1 MTKIGVAGLGFMG
14 STHLQ
19 AYKNVPHVEI
29 AAVCS
34 SDKRKLAGDLSSI
47 SGNLDRPGEAMDF
60 GQAARYRTLD
70 ELFADSNIDA
80 VDLCLPSHLHAP
92 AAIQALNAGKHV
104 LVEKPM
110 ALSGAECDGM
120 VAAAKANGKVL
131 MVAQV
136 LRFWPDYLAAYNLIK
151 SGDLGPVKVAFFRRK
166 CAAPGWSKWMH
177 DREKGGG
184 GVFDLLIHDFDF
196 ANYLF
201 GKPQAIK
208 ARGVEEMAQGIDL
221 VEALLEYG
229 GGPEV
234 HISGGWHHPKSYPFS
249 MEFTISCEGGTL
261 DFHSGLRRLTLYR
274 ANGSSGEVKLTE
286 TDGFQAECAAFAEA
300 CEKGEAPAN
309 CRPED
314 SAVSTKMALAMRES
328 RDRKG
333 AAVEIQ

>member
-19 AYKNVPHVEI
+19 AYKNVPDAEI

-34 SDKRKLAGDLSSI
+34 SDERKLAGDLSAI
-47 SGNLDRPGEAMDF
+47 SGNLDRPGESMDF

-70 ELFADSNIDA
+70 ELFADANVDA

-92 AAIQALNAGKHV
+92 ATIQALNAGKHV

-110 ALSGAECDGM
+110 ALSGEECGQM

-136 LRFWPDYLAAYNLIK
+136 LRFWPDYLAAYDLIR
-151 SGDLGPVKVAFFRRK
+151 SGTLGPVKMAFFRRK
-166 CAAPGWSKWMH
+166 CAAPAWSRWMH

-201 GKPQAIK
+201 GKPRAVK
-208 ARGVEEMAQGIDL
+208 ARGVEEMAKGIDL
-221 VEALLEYG
+221 AEALLDYG
-229 GGPEV
+229 DGREV

-274 ANGSSGEVKLTE
+274 ADGESEEVKLTE
-286 TDGFQAECAAFAEA
+286 TDGFHAECAAFAAA
-300 CEKGEAPAN
+300 CEAGEAPAN
-309 CRPED
+309 CRPEE
-314 SAVSTKMALAMRES
+314 SAVSTKMALAMRAS
-328 RDRKG
+328 RDQNG
-333 AAVEIQ
+333 AAVDIE

>member
-19 AYKNVPHVEI
+19 AYKNVPNVEI

-34 SDKRKLAGDLSSI
+34 SDERKLAGDLSSI

-60 GQAARYRTLD
+60 GSAARYRTLD
-70 ELFADSNIDA
+70 ELFADANVDA
-80 VDLCLPSHLHAP
+80 VDLCLPSHLHGP
-92 AAIQALNAGKHV
+92 ATAQALNAGKHV

-110 ALSGAECDGM
+110 ALSGGQCDEM

-151 SGDLGPVKVAFFRRK
+151 SGELGPVKVAFFRRK

-201 GKPQAIK
+201 GKPRAIK
-208 ARGVEEMAQGIDL
+208 ARGVEEMEKGIDL
-221 VEALLEYG
+221 VESLLDYG
-229 GGPEV
+229 DGPEV

-274 ANGSSGEVKLTE
+274 ANGESEEVKLTE
-286 TDGFQAECAAFAEA
+286 TDGFQAECTAFAEA
-300 CEKGEAPAN
+300 CEKGAAPAN
-309 CRPED
+309 CQPEE
-314 SAVSTKMALAMRES
+314 SAISTKMALAMRTS
-328 RDRKG
+328 RYRNG
-333 AAVEIQ
+333 EAVEIQ